1 MSRLNSHGLS
11 PKGSPLEA
19 LREAAR
25 LRRKEGYRPGSRKN
39 LISCQTLFIQFAL
52 VYDVDLYSPR
62 LDDFSAFA
70 ELFSGRSPAT
80 VKNYLS
86 AIKSLFQEWR
96 AASVVKDLTSPAWT
110 LTLRAISYSAGPQP
124 DNISAITLEYLIR
137 LVAVCNTDPSLVPL
151 RVALF
156 FGFLGYP
163 RISNMTLPTAQSFDP
178 TRHTSW
184 ADVRPCEQGLL
195 LELKWTKTLQAQH
208 GVTTIPLSSLSD
220 QRICPVAAWNLYRHM
235 LPCVIPSRT
244 TPLVV

>member
-1 MSRLNSHGLS
+1 MCVNLTFNSHGLS

-52 VYDVDLYSPR
+52 VYDVDLYAPR
-62 LDDFSAFA
+62 LDDFGAFA
-70 ELFSGRSPAT
+70 ELLLISGRSPAT
-80 VKNYLS
+80 VKNYLP

-124 DNISAITLEYLIR
+124 DNRSAITLEDLTR

-151 RVALF
+151 RVALV
-156 FGFLGYP
+156 FGFLGYL
-163 RISNMTLPTAQSFDP
+163 RISNMTPPTAQSFDP
-178 TRHTSW
+178 PRCPTLRTRVTTRPKVDQDASDTARGDHHPPLLP
-184 ADVRPCEQGLL
+184 VRPAHLPSSRMEP
-195 LELKWTKTLQAQH
+195 
-208 GVTTIPLSSLSD
+208 IP
-220 QRICPVAAWNLYRHM
+220 AHA
-235 LPCVIPSRT
+235 SRRQ
-244 TPLVV
+244 P